1 MNKLDK
7 LIKILLDEIE
17 EKIDVPTNES
27 EKFYLYKT
35 LVNIRLPKEIDEK
48 YLLLEDEFLQSR
60 LKDNIIDINNPDVT
74 IPSIPNIFPKLEK
87 GTYFT
92 LAGFLLNFIANM
104 LKMNIGIINPNIPN
118 MNDNIG

>member
-7 LIKILLDEIE
+7 LIKILLDELE
-17 EKIDVPTNES
+17 EKIDVPTNEN

-60 LKDNIIDINNPDVT
+60 LKDNIIDINNFKKDK
-74 IPSIPNIFPKLEK
+74 IFVLPK
-87 GTYFT
+87 
-92 LAGFLLNFIANM
+92 
-104 LKMNIGIINPNIPN
+104 
-118 MNDNIG
+118 

>member
-7 LIKILLDEIE
+7 LIKILLDELE
-17 EKIDVPTNES
+17 EKIDVPTNEN

-60 LKDNIIDINNPDVT
+60 LKDNIIDITN
-74 IPSIPNIFPKLEK
+74 FKKAKL
-87 GTYFT
+87 T
-92 LAGFLLNFIANM
+92 LTTSY
-104 LKMNIGIINPNIPN
+104 
-118 MNDNIG
+118 